1 MDLGGKAMLSKTSR
15 LANESGL
22 LILLF
27 LFFGFLS
34 GGKKS
39 QADSPQE
46 ENKVK
51 VFVSIAPQA
60 FFLER
65 VGGSHVEVG
74 ILVSPGQSPHTY
86 EPSPR
91 EASALA
97 RATVFF
103 TIGMPFEKM
112 LIEKISSAF
121 RGLEVVDSRQ
131 GIVLLPIEGVENKT
145 KHGEEEMDPHFWLD
159 PKRAVIMAGNMAG
172 TLSRIDPAHSS
183 DYQASL
189 KELEADLA
197 DLDTRLEKL
206 LAPFRGRAIYVYHP
220 AFGYFTESYG
230 LRQVAV
236 EKEGKELRAR
246 DLAELAQRIKADSVK
261 VVFAQPQVAGTILRS
276 LESAMSVRVVMIDP
290 LSRDYIRNLELIGKQ
305 VARSF
310 ENRKTMAAP

>member
-27 LFFGFLS
+27 LFFVFLS

-112 LIEKISSAF
+112 LIEKILSSLRNPQTIIQQKNGVYIMNITQLKKQIQQKERRIQARKTAIHQEIQQLKNKVASPTGLFTAF
-121 RGLEVVDSRQ
+121 LAGFILTY
-131 GIVLLPIEGVENKT
+131 LLSS
-145 KHGEEEMDPHFWLD
+145 L
-159 PKRAVIMAGNMAG
+159 
-172 TLSRIDPAHSS
+172 LSR
-183 DYQASL
+183 
-189 KELEADLA
+189 
-197 DLDTRLEKL
+197 EKI
-206 LAPFRGRAIYVYHP
+206 F
-220 AFGYFTESYG
+220 
-230 LRQVAV
+230 
-236 EKEGKELRAR
+236 
-246 DLAELAQRIKADSVK
+246 
-261 VVFAQPQVAGTILRS
+261 
-276 LESAMSVRVVMIDP
+276 
-290 LSRDYIRNLELIGKQ
+290 
-305 VARSF
+305 
-310 ENRKTMAAP
+310 